1 MKHLST
7 VQIGAL
13 RGQLQARE
21 QQLSTEISH
30 VLETRQMQVQEGRSV
45 DRGVVDLETSL
56 GFAEIR
62 RDQQELDA
70 VRAALGRIDRGTY
83 GRCLSCGAHIPLQRL
98 EVQPE
103 ASLCHVCQSRAE
115 SVHHAGFSAP

>member
-7 VQIGAL
+7 VQISAL

-21 QQLSTEISH
+21 QQLSAEIAR
-30 VLETRQMQVQEGRSV
+30 VLERRQTQVQEGRSV
-45 DRGVVDLETSL
+45 DRGVLDLETSL
-56 GFAEIR
+56 GFAEIS

-70 VRAALGRIDRGTY
+70 VHAALGRIDRGTY
-83 GRCLSCGAHIPLQRL
+83 GRCLNCGAHIPLQRL

-115 SVHHAGFSAP
+115 SGRQAGFSAP